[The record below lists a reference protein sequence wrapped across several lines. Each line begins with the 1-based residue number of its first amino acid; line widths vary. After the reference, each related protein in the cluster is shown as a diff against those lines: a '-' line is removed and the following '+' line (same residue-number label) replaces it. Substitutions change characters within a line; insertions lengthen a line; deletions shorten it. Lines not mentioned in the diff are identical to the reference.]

1 MENTNFRIKRIKI
14 HNFKNFKDLDLE
26 LNKFNVVIGQNASGK
41 SNFIQ
46 IFSFLKDIITKGLEN
61 AIASQGGSE
70 YVRNF
75 NSNDMTLKMEIHFD
89 SDLPNEVQRVHP
101 RGDYG
106 IIVTTTNII
115 YNFSLS
121 FNKNLSYKITEDK
134 LTIIGSFK
142 DESQAKKTIS
152 GKIIF
157 SKHGKEVKR
166 KYDFPSTAGSIL
178 QRQYEIFE
186 FSPLTDKQLLLEA
199 KLFGFMVQEWY
210 GFLSN
215 MVIHNFN
222 PELLKSSSYP
232 RSGSELNYNGSN
244 LSFVLSQLKK
254 DSEKIEAL
262 QHYVHDLLPFFKSIF
277 IESTTDGSLRF
288 ILKEIYSSRKLPAIY
303 VSDGTVNILALIITL
318 FLQNNKLTVI
328 EEPERNLHPGI
339 LSSLMQLMDE
349 ASHENQVIITTHN
362 PILLD
367 YVNLE
372 NILIIIRKAKGDSTI
387 ITPKNHDEV
396 KKFKDIM
403 SMKNLMT
410 QNLLE

>member
-1 MENTNFRIKRIKI
+1 MTNTNFRIKRIKI
-14 HNFKNFKDLDLE
+14 HNFKNFKDIDVE
-26 LNKFNVVIGQNASGK
+26 LNRFNVIIGQNASGK
-41 SNFIQ
+41 SNFKQ
-46 IFSFLKDIITKGLEN
+46 IFSFLKDIVTKGLEN
-61 AIASQGGSE
+61 AIAIQGGSE
-70 YVRNF
+70 YIRNF
-75 NSNDMTLKMEIHFD
+75 GFNDMTLKMEIHFN
-89 SDLPNEVQRVHP
+89 SDLPNEILRVHP

-106 IIVTTTNII
+106 IILTTKNIV
-115 YNFSLS
+115 YNFSLL

-134 LTIIGSFK
+134 LTIIGSFE
-142 DESQAKKTIS
+142 DESQGKKIIS

-157 SKHGKEVKR
+157 SKHGKEIKR
-166 KYDFPSTAGSIL
+166 KYTFPPIAGSIL

-199 KLFGFMVQEWY
+199 KLFGFMVKNWY
-210 GFLSN
+210 RFLSN

-244 LSFVLSQLKK
+244 LSFILSQLKK
-254 DSEKIEAL
+254 DSKKSEAL
-262 QHYVHDLLPFFKSIF
+262 QHYVRDLLTFFKSIF
-277 IESTTDGSLRF
+277 IERTTDGSLRF
-288 ILKEIYSSRKLPAIY
+288 NLKEIYSSRKLPAIY
-303 VSDGTVNILALIITL
+303 VSDGTVNVLALIITL

-372 NILIIIRKAKGDSTI
+372 NILIVTRKTEGDSII

-403 SMKNLMT
+403 SMKHLMT